1 MSGYYLI
8 PTRHLVESPRSW
20 WLECETREQFTAALA
35 REQARMAR
43 SKASGWVK
51 PMTIGGTA
59 TQPDRLRS
67 PRTGL

>member
-1 MSGYYLI
+1 MSDEKHI
-8 PTRHLVESPRSW
+8 PLVIYH
-20 WLECETREQFTAALA
+20 
-35 REQARMAR
+35 AR